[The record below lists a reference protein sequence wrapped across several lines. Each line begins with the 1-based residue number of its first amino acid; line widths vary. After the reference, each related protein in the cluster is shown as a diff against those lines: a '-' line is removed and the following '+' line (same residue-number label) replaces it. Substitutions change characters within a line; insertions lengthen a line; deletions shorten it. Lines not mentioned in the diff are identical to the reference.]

1 MAKALA
7 ILGKM
12 MEEAIRDK
20 MEEVIS
26 GQDILKWAG
35 IFVLLYLLM
44 LVGLAVHFEG
54 GVVDCLGPRLTF
66 AF

>member
-12 MEEAIRDK
+12 KEEAVKDK
-20 MEEVIS
+20 EKEVIS
-26 GQDILKWAG
+26 GKDVLKWAG